1 MTEVPSVPRL
11 REDVASGRT
20 PAPPA
25 VGWRQ
30 LRWARW
36 FPSLA
41 AVLVVLA
48 AWGLLSGLLGYLSY
62 IFQPVFVPLLISGA
76 LAYLIKPLADWLEQI
91 GKRWVRSA
99 GIRHSLAVLTAMTV
113 AVLGLVLGLFVV
125 IPSLAAQLT
134 QAAKKLPAGYQRVM
148 SIAQPVLESVQQRY
162 PKQYEQVVGSIR
174 DRIADPS
181 TLVEPVLTG
190 LSATFANVIG
200 VATSL
205 INLLLIPFFV
215 YYILKDAGHLENRV
229 LMLVPLR
236 HRTIISDVVSKVDQ
250 ALSNFVRGQLVVCF
264 SMSLLYVVGFSLLGI
279 PSALSLGILSGFGH
293 LVPYIGTFLAGL
305 LTCTLALSDVPSL
318 MHLGLV
324 IGVYVIVQ
332 SIESFYLTPFVLGER
347 LDLHP
352 FLVIVGLLVGHHLL
366 GILGVILTVPFLA
379 VGKVLVG
386 VAIEYY
392 QRSDFYRY
400 GEARPLDVDATT
412 DAATTAVSAEVPPVA
427 ATSSAAS

>member
-1 MTEVPSVPRL
+1 MTELPSVARPD
-11 REDVASGRT
+11 EASGRA

-41 AVLVVLA
+41 ALLVVLA
-48 AWGLLSGLLGYLSY
+48 SWGLLSGLLTHLSY

-76 LAYLIKPLADWLEQI
+76 LAYLIKPLADWLDHI
-91 GKRWVRSA
+91 GKRWVRSS
-99 GIRHSLAVLTAMTV
+99 GIRHTLAVLTAMLV
-113 AVLGLVLGLFVV
+113 AVLGLALALFVV
-125 IPSLAAQLT
+125 IPSLAVQLT
-134 QAAKKLPAGYQRVM
+134 QAAKKLPAGYQRLM
-148 SIAQPVLESVQQRY
+148 AMAQPTLEGLQQRY
-162 PKQYEQVVGSIR
+162 PRQYEQVIGGIR
-174 DRIADPS
+174 ERIADPAS
-181 TLVEPVLTG
+181 LVEPVLVG
-190 LSATFANVIG
+190 LSTTFSNVIG

-215 YYILKDAGHLENRV
+215 YYILKDAGHLERRI
-229 LMLVPLR
+229 LTLVPAR
-236 HRTIISDVVSKVDQ
+236 HRTTISEVLSKVDL
-250 ALSNFVRGQLVVCF
+250 ALGNFVRGQLVVCF
-264 SMSLLYVVGFSLLGI
+264 SMSVLYVVGFSLLGI
-279 PSALSLGILSGFGH
+279 PSALSLGFLSGFGH
-293 LVPYIGTFLAGL
+293 LIPYIGTFLAGL

-352 FLVIVGLLVGHHLL
+352 FLVIVGLLVGHHLF

-386 VAIEYY
+386 VTVEYY
-392 QRSDFYRY
+392 ERSDFYRY
-400 GEARPLDVDATT
+400 GASPPPSFPAASDAVAGEASAEVSAV
-412 DAATTAVSAEVPPVA
+412 AATTSA
-427 ATSSAAS
+427 S